1 MKASDIVAAAKVA
14 SIDVMSM
21 LEKKAKKLLR
31 HDNMTLVALANGLNC
46 SPLKAQ
52 RLIEKLKLDGYNV
65 SLSHGEAFLSC
76 EIPSA
81 PPLVVDSKDFF
92 DGKRYKFGALG
103 DTHLCN
109 RHARLDVLNSL
120 YDIYEREGI
129 TRVFHTGNIVDGE
142 CRFNKHELIVRSGF
156 EAQVEYLINEYPVRK
171 GIETWFITGEDH
183 EGWWIQREA
192 INVGERMQQSAEK
205 AGRTDLKWIGHL
217 ERDIHFKTKNGFSW
231 GRVMHP
237 GGGSAYATSY
247 TEQKIVEALQ
257 GGEKPRFMLIGH
269 YHKWGTGYPRE
280 VYTVQ
285 TGCTCDQT
293 AFLRRQKIRVDVGG
307 SIIDFHQAPSGE
319 INRFRGEFLGYFDRA
334 FYAKNDKYRTW

>member
-1 MKASDIVAAAKVA
+1 MKADQLIAAAKEA
-14 SIDVMSM
+14 SKIDEGAR
-21 LEKKAKKLLR
+21 EKKARKLLIKGNLSL
-31 HDNMTLVALANGLNC
+31 HDLADALDC
-46 SPLKAQ
+46 SPKAAKQ
-52 RLIEKLKLDGYNV
+52 TVDKLRLDGYNV
-65 SLSHGEAFLSC
+65 QIYNGEAALSGL
-76 EIPSA
+76 IPSK
-81 PPLVVDSKDFF
+81 PPLVVNSKDFF
-92 DGKRYKFGALG
+92 DGEWYKFGALG

-142 CRFNKHELIVRSGF
+142 CRFNKHELVVRSGF
-156 EAQVEYLINEYPVRK
+156 ESQIEYLVNEYPYRK

-192 INVGERMQQSAEK
+192 INVGERMQQSAEQ

-217 ERDIHFKTKNGFSW
+217 ERDVHFKAKNGHAW
-231 GRVMHP
+231 GRIMHP
-237 GGGSAYATSY
+237 GGGSSYATSY

-257 GGEKPRFMLIGH
+257 GGEKPHFMMIGH
-269 YHKWGTGYPRE
+269 YHKFSQGYPRE
-280 VYTVQ
+280 VHTVQ

-307 SIIDFHQAPSGE
+307 TITRFHQAPTGE
-319 INRFRGEFLGYFDRA
+319 LNRFQVEWFPYYDRK
-334 FYAKNDKYRTW
+334 FYEKMDKYRTW